1 MWQRFTERA
10 RKVILLGQE
19 EAQRMGSSRVDTEH
33 LLLGLVREQE
43 GVAAQVLDKL
53 NVSVSKVRHE
63 IENEVMPAPP
73 EPLSAEPKLT
83 PRAKRV
89 LELAA
94 DEARRMKHNYIGT
107 EHLLLALLREK
118 DGVAA
123 RVLRKFGLT
132 LEKVRQEVMEYLGP
146 ETPQQQSRGRS
157 NTPALDAFGR
167 DITQLAADGQLDP
180 VIGRNAEIERVIQI
194 LCRRTKNNPV
204 LVGEAGVGK
213 TAIVEGLAS
222 RIVLQDVPE
231 PLREKRLI
239 ALDLAAVVAGT
250 KYRGEFEERMKRIM
264 HEIRQSQGKIIVF
277 IDELH
282 TIVGAGAAEG
292 AIDASNMLKPALARG
307 ELRCIGATTLDE
319 YRKYI
324 EKNNALER
332 RFMMVLV
339 AEPSVDDTLEILKGL
354 RPRYEEFH
362 HVRITDEALREA
374 AELSH
379 RYITSRMLPDKA
391 IDVIDEASSRVK
403 LQIALPP
410 REIRDLRREVEEI
423 KAEKE
428 RAINNDEYEHAA
440 ELRDRQTELE
450 RQLERLQEK
459 WQEGQTDET
468 PTVTADDIAHVV
480 SEWTGVPVKRLTE
493 EETERLLHMEEELH
507 KRVIGQEEAIKVVSK
522 AIRRGRAGLKDPKRP
537 TGVFV
542 FIGPS
547 GVGKTELA
555 RALAEFLFGDEGAL
569 IKLDMSEYSERFTVS
584 RLFGS
589 PPGYVG
595 YDEGGQLTE
604 AVRRRPYSV
613 VLFDEIEKA
622 HPEVFNSLLQIMDE
636 GRLTD
641 AQGRLIDFKNT
652 VIIMTSNL
660 GTADVEAGV
669 GFRRTGETSDN
680 EEAAFKAMRSRVEDA
695 YKQAFRPEFRN
706 RIDNV
711 VVFHHLTR
719 DDVHQIV
726 DIMIRRVNEELMH
739 KDMHI
744 ELTDAAKDLLSKKGY
759 DRSFGARPLRRE
771 IQRLIEDPLAE
782 KVLGGE
788 FRDSDTIL
796 VDVNGD
802 GETMEFRTSVS
813 LEREAALVN

>member
-33 LLLGLVREQE
+33 LLLGLVREHE

-53 NVSVSKVRHE
+53 NVSINKVRHE
-63 IENEVMPAPP
+63 IEHEVIPAPT
-73 EPLSAEPKLT
+73 EPPSAEPKLT

-132 LEKVRQEVMEYLGP
+132 LERVRQEVMEYLGP
-146 ETPQQQSRGRS
+146 ETPQHPTRGRS
-157 NTPALDAFGR
+157 NTPALDAYGR

-180 VIGRNAEIERVIQI
+180 VIGRHAEIERVIQI

-231 PLREKRLI
+231 PLRDKRLI

-339 AEPSVDDTLEILKGL
+339 AEPTVEETIEILKGL

-362 HVRITDEALREA
+362 RVRITDEALREA

-379 RYITSRMLPDKA
+379 RYITARMLPDKA

-428 RAINNDEYEHAA
+428 RAINNDEYERAA

-450 RQLERLQEK
+450 RQLERLQAK
-459 WQEGQTDET
+459 WQEGQTDEI

-507 KRVIGQEEAIKVVSK
+507 KRVIGQDEAIKVVSK
-522 AIRRGRAGLKDPKRP
+522 AIRRGRAGLKDPRRP

-542 FIGPS
+542 FVGPS

-660 GTADVEAGV
+660 GTADVEPGV
-669 GFRRTGETSDN
+669 GFRRTGEMSDN
-680 EEAAFKAMRSRVEDA
+680 EEAAFKAMKSRVEEA
-695 YKQAFRPEFRN
+695 YKQTFRPEFRN

-719 DDVHQIV
+719 EHVHQIV
-726 DIMIRRVNEELMH
+726 DIMIRRVNEELAH

-744 ELTDAAKDLLSKKGY
+744 ELTEAAKDLLCKKGY

-782 KVLGGE
+782 KILSGE
-788 FRDSDTIL
+788 FRAGDTIL
-796 VDVNGD
+796 VDVSDD
-802 GETMEFRTSVS
+802 GEAMEFRTSVG
-813 LEREAALVN
+813 LAREPALLN